1 VIVIDGVELQIHQ
14 LLSLI
19 KVLGFE
25 MQKILVITEMG
36 EFRKFWTGIR
46 LFDWSI
52 DSFLYEIWLQLNGD
66 LVIEY
71 S

>member
-1 VIVIDGVELQIHQ
+1 VIVIDGVEQQIHQ

-25 MQKILVITEMG
+25 MQKNLVITEMG

-46 LFDWSI
+46 LFDQSI
-52 DSFLYEIWLQLNGD
+52 DSFYMKFGYN
-66 LVIEY
+66 
-71 S
+71 

>member
-1 VIVIDGVELQIHQ
+1 MIVIDGVEQQIHQ

-46 LFDWSI
+46 LFDQSI
-52 DSFLYEIWLQLNGD
+52 DSFYMKFG
-66 LVIEY
+66 Y